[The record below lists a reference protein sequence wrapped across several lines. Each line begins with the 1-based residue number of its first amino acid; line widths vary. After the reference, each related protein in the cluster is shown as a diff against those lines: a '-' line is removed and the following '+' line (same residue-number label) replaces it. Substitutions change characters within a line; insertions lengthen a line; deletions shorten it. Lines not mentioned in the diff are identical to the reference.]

1 MQITSIAIV
10 LFAAMGAVA
19 NPIATESDGLDARDV
34 ELSKYGGVS
43 SSYEM
48 STERLLT
55 FVNCFKGMQLET
67 QHLHIPQGWKGPCS
81 RLRYGC

>member
-19 NPIATESDGLDARDV
+19 NPIVTESDDLDARDV
-34 ELSKYGGVS
+34 QLSKFGGVS

-48 STERLLT
+48 S
-55 FVNCFKGMQLET
+55 
-67 QHLHIPQGWKGPCS
+67 I
-81 RLRYGC
+81 